1 MYICRK
7 EDNKTIYIL
16 YKLYKERDMEQQ
28 MNTRE
33 MTPQQQECLL
43 VKAQQRIKDFKGE
56 EVPTWDIIVYEWG
69 YPGRV
74 LKGLPDDTRS
84 IVVRY
89 KTPGDRRKREDAG
102 LIQMVSEGEV
112 TAYWRDKKLKELG
125 I

>member
-7 EDNKTIYIL
+7 GDNKTIYIL

-56 EVPTWDIIVYEWG
+56 EVPTWDIILYDWHEND
-69 YPGRV
+69 RV
-74 LKGLPDDTRS
+74 LKRRPDFLPS
-84 IVVRY
+84 VVVRY
-89 KTPGDRRKREDAG
+89 KTPGDRRKRMDAG

-112 TAYWRDKKLKELG
+112 TAYIRDKKLKELG

>member
-1 MYICRK
+1 
-7 EDNKTIYIL
+7 
-16 YKLYKERDMEQQ
+16 

-56 EVPTWDIIVYEWG
+56 EVPTWDIILYDWHEND
-69 YPGRV
+69 RV
-74 LKGLPDDTRS
+74 LKRRPDFLPS
-84 IVVRY
+84 VVVRY
-89 KTPGDRRKREDAG
+89 KTPGDRRKRMDAG

-112 TAYWRDKKLKELG
+112 TAYIRDKKLKELG